1 MTKTKREANIL
12 ELKLQE
18 FLIYLFRSL
27 FIYFAP
33 LSSLIEICLHKIC
46 FIKPK
51 AFDLKL

>member
-1 MTKTKREANIL
+1 MTKTKRETKIL

-18 FLIYLFRSL
+18 LIYLFRSL

-33 LSSLIEICLHKIC
+33 LSSSIEICLHKIC

-51 AFDLKL
+51 TFDLKL